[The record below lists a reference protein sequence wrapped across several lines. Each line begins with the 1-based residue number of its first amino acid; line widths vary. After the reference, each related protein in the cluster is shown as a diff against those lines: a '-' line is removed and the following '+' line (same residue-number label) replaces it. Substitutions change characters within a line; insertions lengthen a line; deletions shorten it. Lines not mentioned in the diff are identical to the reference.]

1 MTDATAAEES
11 TGADEPVV
19 SVGTWLGSGDSAT
32 FPLIEILT
40 GRAFLTGKSGSGKS
54 NSANVIIEEL
64 LDHERP
70 LAVVDTDGEY
80 YGLKEEYE
88 LLHVAASDDEA
99 DMAVGPE
106 HAEKLADLAIEQNVP
121 VIVDVSGFVD
131 EDEARELVA
140 GFARRLFVRAKELK
154 KPFPLFVEEAH
165 EYIPQ
170 SGKLDD
176 CGRVLKK
183 IAKRGR
189 KHGLGIVAI
198 SQRPAA
204 VDKDLITQAN
214 LVLWHRLTWDNDTK
228 VVSRILGAQYADA
241 IEDLEDGE
249 AFVMADWLETI
260 QRLQFRRQRTYDA
273 GERPGLEDEETPE
286 LKSISGDVLDDLK
299 AAGDQRRTLED
310 EVEHLREQ
318 VSEKESRIEE
328 LEETLEQRT
337 ALSEEAEGKAVALAD
352 AIRQEIGAAVG
363 EAQSGRGAA
372 DEVTMDVERVIQR
385 VEEAAAEPV
394 EELEAEVARLES
406 EVDRLEGELA
416 EAESARAAAE
426 EDAAELRKRAEAA
439 EAEVED
445 LRETLTTVREQAG
458 AIYEAAGGEAP
469 DAATGYRQ
477 AAEAEAD
484 RVAELEAQVEELE
497 SELADARETV
507 NEYEAQTTA
516 SGSGDEA
523 DTSPGDLAVSDL
535 LKRLQHEEV
544 SARIDRASE
553 AVSFNAAR
561 EHYVDALR
569 VLVEAE
575 QSGDAPLTTQEVL
588 DRLELSDLSTVGKV
602 LSALAG
608 DRDELATDAIGLVE
622 KESGQGIGEPNR
634 YRINRETLANI
645 EQHAQQ
651 RAEMD
656 AAFDGL

>member
-1 MTDATAAEES
+1 VTAAEES
-11 TGADEPVV
+11 TGAGEPVV
-19 SVGTWLGSGDSAT
+19 SVGTWLDSGDSAT

-189 KHGLGIVAI
+189 KHGLGIIAI

-241 IEDLEDGE
+241 IEGLEDGE

-328 LEETLEQRT
+328 LEETLEQRA

-363 EAQSGRGAA
+363 EAQSGRGTA

-416 EAESARAAAE
+416 EAESARDAAE
-426 EDAAELRKRAEAA
+426 EDAAELRERAETA
-439 EAEVED
+439 EGEVED
-445 LRETLTTVREQAG
+445 LRETLSSVREQAG

-484 RVAELEAQVEELE
+484 RVAELEAQVEELQ

-507 NEYEAQTTA
+507 EEDDTQEV
-516 SGSGDEA
+516 GPGGDDA
-523 DTSPGDLAVSDL
+523 DTPPGELTVSDL

-575 QSGDAPLTTQEVL
+575 QSDDAPLTTQEVL
-588 DRLELSDLSTVGKV
+588 ERLELSDLSTVGKL

-608 DRDELATDAIGLVE
+608 DRSEVAAEPIGLVE
-622 KESGQGIGEPNR
+622 KEAGQDIGEPNR

-651 RAEMD
+651 RAELD
-656 AAFDGL
+656 AAFDGI